1 MTIVKGSVSL
11 MKLLIWE
18 VSNGCSYLL
27 DPLRKDMQDKKN
39 WFHWYIYAWDDV
51 IIVIE

>member
-27 DPLRKDMQDKKN
+27 DPLRKDIQDKKKLVPLV
-39 WFHWYIYAWDDV
+39 HLRLG
-51 IIVIE
+51 